1 MIHSH
6 CPRFPP
12 KSRFDTQP
20 YLDVFWLSCR
30 SKSFLPKHTD
40 ILSQTIKALLWIQPW
55 NSLPSTPRWEP
66 SASALKIKYTANTQL
81 VGEVVYWRI
90 YLNERRKKKLFFM
103 LFFFFF
109 FWKKKRGCGQMLGF
123 AWERALHCTST

>member
-6 CPRFPP
+6 CPTFPP

-55 NSLPSTPRWEP
+55 NSLPSTPRWEL

-90 YLNERRKKKLFFM
+90 YLNERRKKKLFF
-103 LFFFFF
+103 LPFFFFF